1 MTASNEINIIW
12 EQNCYY
18 QCLEEKN
25 VFPKNTV
32 DVAGLIKNKQK
43 RKKATSNNKK
53 NMQAKNARRPSKKL
67 TK

>member
-25 VFPKNTV
+25 VFPKNTA

-53 NMQAKNARRPSKKL
+53 KTCKQKMQEEQAKN
-67 TK
+67 

>member
-1 MTASNEINIIW
+1 M
-12 EQNCYY
+12 
-18 QCLEEKN
+18 EEKN
-25 VFPKNTV
+25 VFSKNTV

-43 RKKATSNNKK
+43 RKKGTSNNKK